1 MSKDIFEDTSHSP
14 FPVEEFLSIPATGDG
29 LHRILHID
37 SDDDA
42 ALVLATLLVPAAHVT
57 RAHSIG
63 EAASYIAQESFS
75 LVVLDPDLPDGDGLQ
90 LLESLSVILPETPV
104 LLYTAR
110 QVKHDALVHA
120 FLPKP
125 WTSPRQLFRSVT
137 ELLTLAGATCSG
149 PLS

>member
-1 MSKDIFEDTSHSP
+1 MSKDIFEDSSYSP
-14 FPVEEFLSIPATGDG
+14 FPIEEFLSIPSPGDG
-29 LHRILHID
+29 LHRVLHID
-37 SDDDA
+37 SDEDA

-63 EAASYIAQESFS
+63 EAASYIAQEAFS

-90 LLESLSVILPETPV
+90 LLESLAVIMPETPV

-110 QVKHDALVHA
+110 QVAHGATVHA
-120 FLPKP
+120 YLPKP
-125 WTSPRQLFRSVT
+125 WTSPRQLFRSMS
-137 ELLTLAGATCSG
+137 ELLTLSCATSSG